1 MADIVINGCLADPG
15 CLDIPPKLDPF
26 TCISTY
32 CAKFPTTAIKITG
45 NYHGMDTPLYD
56 KVNATQTSDVA
67 WGAYLGIAMIGA
79 DISDNSCTG
88 GGCEEEPTGTDAG
101 EPPPLVVGGTNRQL
115 FVARD
120 VRVSGNTGFQG
131 SPGGYYSTRPKPGHT
146 IGDPWP
152 GAGWLRL
159 LGDDRQPWMEST
171 AVTTS
176 APATSP
182 IRGCMNY
189 HTWTADRVRVR
200 NLIKRPDWQHPTAAD
215 AGGAVPSIS
224 TTNVTIDGDAVVEW
238 SQTAGAA
245 SILLGQLDLAAN
257 PSVANHSV
265 FLALDTRLIFNGTL
279 ELLIDGGDGVWHSSG
294 TGTEPMH
301 ISTTPEVDAVWQCG
315 DAPQGSQLWAV
326 SSFQLQMASA
336 GTARFGLRLSG
347 IKSGGKSGPALQ
359 IRKVGAAVV
368 GVGWERMWA
377 EPAEGTCSSDETQEQ
392 LHSLTRELAEL
403 RAELRKAT
411 GSAPIKTDDA
421 STKTTTRRPDTVA
434 IGGGRDS
441 KVNWWL
447 QDRTDNQGSEFVA
460 HHSQAATGII
470 PCFATWE
477 MYDDGTSWPDMS
489 TFTGKW

>member
-1 MADIVINGCLADPG
+1 
-15 CLDIPPKLDPF
+15 
-26 TCISTY
+26 
-32 CAKFPTTAIKITG
+32 
-45 NYHGMDTPLYD
+45 MDTPLYD
-56 KVNATQTSDVA
+56 KVNATQASDVA

-131 SPGGYYSTRPKPGHT
+131 SPAGYYSTRPQRPAEQHCNKAPGHT

-159 LGDDRQPWMEST
+159 LGDDRQPWMARRST

-215 AGGAVPSIS
+215 AGGTVPSIS
-224 TTNVTIDGDAVVEW
+224 TANVTIDGDVVVEW

-245 SILLGQLDLAAN
+245 SVLLGQLDLAAN

-294 TGTEPMH
+294 TGTERGEAYTSPASHMH
-301 ISTTPEVDAVWQCG
+301 
-315 DAPQGSQLWAV
+315 
-326 SSFQLQMASA
+326 
-336 GTARFGLRLSG
+336 RR
-347 IKSGGKSGPALQ
+347 KSGECQQTEYMNSFPAIVAGLP
-359 IRKVGAAVV
+359 VAVV
-368 GVGWERMWA
+368 ELQHSVWPRLGGHDPRPLPPFAHARPHDELCTENDQHTFGA
-377 EPAEGTCSSDETQEQ
+377 CSAQPGKPN
-392 LHSLTRELAEL
+392 R
-403 RAELRKAT
+403 
-411 GSAPIKTDDA
+411 GAP
-421 STKTTTRRPDTVA
+421 
-434 IGGGRDS
+434 
-441 KVNWWL
+441 
-447 QDRTDNQGSEFVA
+447 
-460 HHSQAATGII
+460 
-470 PCFATWE
+470 
-477 MYDDGTSWPDMS
+477 
-489 TFTGKW
+489 